1 MLHKYY
7 SILGLPFGADKKS
20 IKSAFRRLVMVF
32 HPDRGPE
39 CRQRFIEIN
48 EAYDALMNSQHIPSQ
63 DDYSE
68 LKPNVVNMDAA
79 RDSACRRAS
88 SRGNPGMRRFEC
100 VQQQEY
106 IGTKIKAQA

>member
-20 IKSAFRRLVMVF
+20 IKSAYRRLVMVF

-48 EAYDALMNSQHIPSQ
+48 EAYDALINSQHIPNQ

-68 LKPNVVNMDAA
+68 LKPNVVNMKAA

-88 SRGNPGMRRFEC
+88 ARGNPGMRRFEC
-100 VQQQEY
+100 VQEQEY
-106 IGTKIKAQA
+106 IGTNIKAQA